1 MPNAVLTV
9 RDDPNSNVPANPYT
23 SHWSA
28 ERPPVVEGEYQPKPE
43 PGKNGAKAAG
53 GAAVGLALLLAKF
66 KTFLIVLLNF
76 KWALL
81 MLKALSFGGSF
92 LLSIWFYALFW
103 GWKFALVFVILIG
116 VHEFGHYFAMK
127 YYGVPS
133 SLPFF
138 IPGMGA
144 LVTMKGAPPSA
155 FHEALIALAG
165 PVTGTAGSIACAVIG
180 NLTGQPFWYAAAY
193 MGFFINLF
201 NLAPVMPLDGGR
213 IVGAISPR
221 IWVGGLVV
229 FVIAM
234 VALHLFNP
242 LIWLLILVSL
252 PQVWAAW
259 KGRLNAAYYATA
271 PTQRILVATAYFV
284 AAGVMFAGM
293 LLTRVPVPAHHAIVQ

>member
-1 MPNAVLTV
+1 VHDAN
-9 RDDPNSNVPANPYT
+9 DPNRNVPANPYT
-23 SHWSA
+23 RRWSA
-28 ERPPVVEGEYQPKPE
+28 ERPPVLEGEYEPKE
-43 PGKNGAKAAG
+43 EHHGNGAKTAG

-66 KTFLIVLLNF
+66 KGLLFLLLNF
-76 KWALL
+76 KWALVL
-81 MLKALSFGGSF
+81 LKLLSFGGSF

-144 LVTMKGAPPSA
+144 LVNMKGTPPSA
-155 FHEALIALAG
+155 FHESIIALAG
-165 PVTGTAGSIACAVIG
+165 PLTGTIGSIACALVG
-180 NLTGQPFWYAAAY
+180 NLTGESFWYAAAY
-193 MGFFINLF
+193 LGFFINLF

-213 IVGAISPR
+213 IVGSISPR
-221 IWVGGLVV
+221 LWIGGLVL

-234 VALHLFNP
+234 VAFHMFNP
-242 LIWLLILVSL
+242 LIWILIIVSL

-259 KGRLNAAYYATA
+259 KGRLNPAYYNIAA
-271 PTQRILVATAYFV
+271 AQRILIGAAYFIC
-284 AAGVMFAGM
+284 AGIMFAGM
-293 LLTRVPVPAHHAIVQ
+293 LMTRVPVPTHHTYVQ